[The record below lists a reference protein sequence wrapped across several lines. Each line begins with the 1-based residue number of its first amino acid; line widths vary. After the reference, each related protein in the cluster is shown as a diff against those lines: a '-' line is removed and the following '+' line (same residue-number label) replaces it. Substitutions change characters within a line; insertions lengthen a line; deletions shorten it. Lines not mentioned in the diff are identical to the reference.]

1 MSKVHRGDTVRIHY
15 TGRLENG
22 KVLATS
28 KGQDPLLVNIG
39 SRKHIPGF
47 EKNLVGMRQGDTKT
61 VTVPP
66 EEAHGPKR
74 EELIVKGVSQDRLP
88 ENMTPDIG
96 KTVWVVKEDGDRIEM
111 TITEMGQKTVTLD
124 ANHPLAGET
133 LIFDIRVVEI
143 I

>member
-1 MSKVHRGDTVRIHY
+1 MSKVHLGDTVRVHY

-28 KGQDPLLVNIG
+28 KGKDPLLVNIG
-39 SRKHIPGF
+39 SQRHIPGF
-47 EKNLVGMRQGDTKT
+47 EKSLVGMEPGESKT
-61 VTVPP
+61 ITVPP

-74 EELIVKGVSQDRLP
+74 EDLIVKGVSKNRLP

-96 KTVWVVKEDGDRIEM
+96 KAVWVVKEDGDRIEM
-111 TITEMGQKTVTLD
+111 TITEMGSKTVTLD

-133 LIFDIRVVEI
+133 LIFDIRLVEI